1 MPMFSA
7 RNMDVIFTEHVVNV
21 VMKNL
26 VLEATSGLHGCASR
40 RSLRHK
46 VQGARHKEK
55 ISFLLLFLPVPC
67 ASSLE
72 PFPLFDG

>member
-7 RNMDVIFTEHVVNV
+7 LNMNVISTEHVVSLAI
-21 VMKNL
+21 KNL
-26 VLEATSGLHGCASR
+26 VLEAKSELHGFASR

-46 VQGARHKEK
+46 AQGIRR
-55 ISFLLLFLPVPC
+55 IFLLLFLPC

-72 PFPLFDG
+72 PFLLFDG